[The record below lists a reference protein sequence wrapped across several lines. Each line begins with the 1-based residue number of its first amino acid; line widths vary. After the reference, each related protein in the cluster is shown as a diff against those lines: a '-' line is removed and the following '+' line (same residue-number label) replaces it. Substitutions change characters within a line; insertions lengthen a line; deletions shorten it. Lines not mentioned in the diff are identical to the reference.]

1 MRVINER
8 LARILPRQSQRQ
20 RIIAL
25 VSVSVVLL
33 STAIWGGFGAAT
45 SQIKRVDV
53 FKDRKERPKV
63 VARTA
68 VTYLIVGSDTRE
80 GLTRAEIKALKVG
93 STKVAAGKRSDTM
106 LLVHISKSRDHATIV
121 SIPRDTFVRVPE
133 WIDSKGKVHPPSY
146 SKINAT
152 FGRGD
157 APLLVQTLEGMTD
170 LRIDHYIEVS
180 FLGFKEMVDALGGVE
195 ICTNRKI
202 NDPKSHLILPAGT
215 HRLDGITAL
224 KYVRTRYFD
233 GMGDLGRM
241 QRQQQFIA
249 AMIREASSAGV
260 LLNPV
265 KLVKFVNAALGSVTT
280 DPGLKQD
287 DLITLAEQLRGIST
301 KKVRTL
307 TVPLSNE
314 NYWAKGVTA
323 AVLWDEKKAPL
334 LWEKLRNDE
343 EVFVAP
349 TPKPKST
356 DKDAAE
362 LPDKKS
368 KNDKASPSPTPTPT
382 DIFKSRTAD
391 VDSCGALR

>member
-1 MRVINER
+1 M
-8 LARILPRQSQRQ
+8 
-20 RIIAL
+20 L
-25 VSVSVVLL
+25 VA
-33 STAIWGGFGAAT
+33 TIIWGGFGAAT

-53 FKDRKERPKV
+53 FKDRTERPKV

-80 GLTRAEIKALKVG
+80 GLTKAEIKALKVG

-121 SIPRDTFVRVPE
+121 SIPRDTFVLVPE
-133 WIDSKGKVHPPSY
+133 WTDSTGKVHPPSY
-146 SKINAT
+146 SKINST

-157 APLLVQTLEGMTD
+157 APLLVQTLESMTD
-170 LRIDHYIEVS
+170 LRINHYIEVS

-195 ICTNRKI
+195 ICTRRKI
-202 NDPKSHLILPAGT
+202 NDPKSHLVLSAGT

-265 KLVKFVNAALGSVTT
+265 KLVKFINAALGSVTT
-280 DPGLKQD
+280 DPGLTQD

-314 NYWAKGVTA
+314 NYYAHGVTA
-323 AVLWDEKKAPL
+323 AVLWDKKLAPQ

-343 EVFVAP
+343 EIF
-349 TPKPKST
+349 TEPKPAKAK
-356 DKDAAE
+356 KDGTVV
-362 LPDKKS
+362 PDKSSKS
-368 KNDKASPSPTPTPT
+368 GKGSGAATPTPTPT
-382 DIFKSRTAD
+382 DIFKSRTAE

>member
-1 MRVINER
+1 MER
-8 LARILPRQSQRQ
+8 LARILPGQSRRQ
-20 RIIAL
+20 RVIAL
-25 VSVSVVLL
+25 FSVSIVLI
-33 STAIWGGFGAAT
+33 SSIIWGGFGAAT

-53 FKDRKERPKV
+53 FKDRTERPKV

-80 GLTRAEIKALKVG
+80 GLTKAEIKALKVG

-106 LLVHISKSRDHATIV
+106 LLVHVSKSRDHATIV

-133 WIDSKGKVHPPSY
+133 WTDSKGKVHPPSY

-157 APLLVQTLEGMTD
+157 APLLVQTLESMTN

-195 ICTNRKI
+195 ICTKRKI
-202 NDPKSHLILPAGT
+202 NDPKSHLVLPAGT

-241 QRQQQFIA
+241 QRQQQFIS
-249 AMIREASSAGV
+249 AMIREASSADV

-265 KLVKFVNAALGSVTT
+265 KLVKFINAALGSVTT

-323 AVLWDEKKAPL
+323 SVLWDEELAPI

-343 EVFVAP
+343 EVFVEP
-349 TPKPKST
+349 MPKPTTT
-356 DKDAAE
+356 DKDGADV
-362 LPDKKS
+362 PDKTKVKS
-368 KNDKASPSPTPTPT
+368 KASPSPTPTPT
-382 DIFKSRTAD
+382 DVFKSRTAD

>member
-1 MRVINER
+1 MCVIQQR

-25 VSVSVVLL
+25 SSVIVVLI
-33 STAIWGGFGAAT
+33 STVIWGGFGAAT

-53 FKDRKERPKV
+53 FKNRTERPKV

-80 GLTRAEIKALKVG
+80 GLTKAEIKALKVG
-93 STKVAAGKRSDTM
+93 STRVAAGKRSDTM
-106 LLVHISKSRDHATIV
+106 LLVHISKSRDHATII

-133 WIDSKGKVHPPSY
+133 WTDSKGKIHPASY

-157 APLLVQTLEGMTD
+157 APLLVQTLESMTN
-170 LRIDHYIEVS
+170 LRIDHYVEVS

-195 ICTNRKI
+195 ICTRRKI
-202 NDPKSHLILPAGT
+202 NDPKSHLVLPAGT

-265 KLVKFVNAALGSVTT
+265 KLLKFINAALGSVTT

-323 AVLWDEKKAPL
+323 SVLWDEELAPI

-343 EVFVAP
+343 EVFVTP
-349 TPKPKST
+349 TPTPTTT
-356 DKDAAE
+356 DKDATE
-362 LPDKKS
+362 LPDKKAKKS
-368 KNDKASPSPTPTPT
+368 KASPSPTPT
-382 DIFKSRTAD
+382 DIFKSRTAE

>member
-1 MRVINER
+1 MRVIHQR

-20 RIIAL
+20 RTIAL
-25 VSVSVVLL
+25 LSIGVVLV
-33 STAIWGGFGAAT
+33 STVIWAGFGAAT

-80 GLTRAEIKALKVG
+80 GLTRAEIKELKVG
-93 STKVAAGKRSDTM
+93 STKVAAGKRADTM

-121 SIPRDTFVRVPE
+121 SIPRDTYVLVPE
-133 WIDSKGKVHPPSY
+133 WTDSTGKVHPPSY
-146 SKINAT
+146 SKINST

-157 APLLVQTLEGMTD
+157 APLLVQTLESMTD
-170 LRIDHYIEVS
+170 LRINHYIEVS
-180 FLGFKEMVDALGGVE
+180 FVGFKEMVDALGGVE
-195 ICTNRKI
+195 ICTKRKI
-202 NDPKSHLILPAGT
+202 NDPKSHLVLPAGT

-241 QRQQQFIA
+241 QRQQQFVA
-249 AMIREASSAGV
+249 AMIREATSAGV

-265 KLVKFVNAALGSVTT
+265 KLVKFINASLGSVTT
-280 DPGLKQD
+280 DPDLKQD
-287 DLITLAEQLRGIST
+287 DLITLAQQLRGIST

-307 TVPLSNE
+307 TVPLSNQ
-314 NYWAKGVTA
+314 NYYANGVTA
-323 AVLWDEKKAPL
+323 AVLWDKKLAPI

-343 EVFVAP
+343 EVFVE
-349 TPKPKST
+349 PKPKPVAT

-368 KNDKASPSPTPTPT
+368 KQAKAKATPTPT
-382 DIFKSRTAD
+382 DFFKSRTAD

>member
-1 MRVINER
+1 MRVILER
-8 LARILPRQSQRQ
+8 LARILPQQSQRQ

-25 VSVSVVLL
+25 LSIALVLI
-33 STAIWGGFGAAT
+33 STIIWGGFGAAT

-53 FKDRKERPKV
+53 FKNRTERPKV

-80 GLTRAEIKALKVG
+80 GLTKAEIKALKVG

-121 SIPRDTFVRVPE
+121 SIPRDTFVKVPE
-133 WIDSKGKVHPPSY
+133 WTDSSGKVHSASY
-146 SKINAT
+146 SKINAV

-157 APLLVQTLEGMTD
+157 APLLVQTLEAMTD
-170 LRIDHYIEVS
+170 LRIDHYVEVS
-180 FLGFKEMVDALGGVE
+180 FLGFKEMVDALGGVN
-195 ICTNRKI
+195 ICTKRDI
-202 NDPKSHLILPAGT
+202 NDPKSHLVLPAGT
-215 HRLDGITAL
+215 HKLDGITAL
-224 KYVRTRYFD
+224 KYVRARYFD

-249 AMIREASSAGV
+249 AMIREATSAGV

-265 KLVKFVNAALGSVTT
+265 KLVKFIGAALGSVTT
-280 DPGLKQD
+280 DPGLQQD

-314 NYWAKGVTA
+314 NYWAHGVTA
-323 AVLWDEKKAPL
+323 AVLWDEKKAPI

-343 EVFVAP
+343 EIFVET
-349 TPKPKST
+349 TPQST
-356 DKDAAE
+356 STVKDGAQV
-362 LPDKKS
+362 PDKSAKKS
-368 KNDKASPSPTPTPT
+368 ASPTPTPT
-382 DIFKSRTAD
+382 DIFKSRTAE

>member
-1 MRVINER
+1 MILER
-8 LARILPRQSQRQ
+8 LARVLPQQSQRQ
-20 RIIAL
+20 RLIAL
-25 VSVSVVLL
+25 FSIGLVLI
-33 STAIWGGFGAAT
+33 STIIWGGFGAAT

-53 FKDRKERPKV
+53 FKNRSERPKV

-80 GLTRAEIKALKVG
+80 GLTKAEIKALKVG

-121 SIPRDTFVRVPE
+121 SIPRDTFVLVPE
-133 WIDSKGKVHPPSY
+133 WIDSAGKVHPASY

-157 APLLVQTLEGMTD
+157 APLLVQTLESMTD

-195 ICTNRKI
+195 ICTRRKI
-202 NDPKSHLILPAGT
+202 NDPKSHLVLPAGT
-215 HRLDGITAL
+215 HKLDGITAL

-241 QRQQQFIA
+241 QRQQQFIS

-265 KLVKFVNAALGSVTT
+265 KLVKFINAALGSVTT
-280 DPGLKQD
+280 DPGLSQD

-314 NYWAKGVTA
+314 NYWAHGVTA
-323 AVLWDEKKAPL
+323 AVLWDKKKAPI

-343 EVFVAP
+343 EIFVES
-349 TPKPKST
+349 TPKPTST
-356 DKDAAE
+356 DKDA
-362 LPDKKS
+362 LDIPDKSTKKS
-368 KNDKASPSPTPTPT
+368 VSPSPTPT

>member
-1 MRVINER
+1 MRVILER
-8 LARILPRQSQRQ
+8 LARILPQQSQRQ

-25 VSVSVVLL
+25 VSVALVLI
-33 STAIWGGFGAAT
+33 STIIWGGFGAAT

-53 FKDRKERPKV
+53 FKNRTERPKV

-80 GLTRAEIKALKVG
+80 GLTKAEIKALKVG

-121 SIPRDTFVRVPE
+121 SIPRDTFVKVPE
-133 WIDSKGKVHPPSY
+133 WTDSSGKVHPASY

-157 APLLVQTLEGMTD
+157 APLLVQTLEAMTD
-170 LRIDHYIEVS
+170 LRIDHYVEVS
-180 FLGFKEMVDALGGVE
+180 FLGFKEMVDALGGVN
-195 ICTNRKI
+195 ICTKRDIK
-202 NDPKSHLILPAGT
+202 DPKSHLVLPAGT
-215 HRLDGITAL
+215 HKLDGITAL

-249 AMIREASSAGV
+249 AMIREATSAGV

-265 KLVKFVNAALGSVTT
+265 KLVKFIGAALGSVTT
-280 DPGLKQD
+280 DPGLQQD

-314 NYWAKGVTA
+314 NYWAHGVTA
-323 AVLWDEKKAPL
+323 AVLWDEKKAPI

-343 EVFVAP
+343 EIFVET
-349 TPKPKST
+349 TPQST
-356 DKDAAE
+356 STVKDGAQV
-362 LPDKKS
+362 PDKSAKKS
-368 KNDKASPSPTPTPT
+368 ASPTPTPT
-382 DIFKSRTAD
+382 DIFKSRTAE

>member
-1 MRVINER
+1 MER
-8 LARILPRQSQRQ
+8 LARILPHQSQRQ

-25 VSVSVVLL
+25 LSVVVVLI
-33 STAIWGGFGAAT
+33 SAVIWGGFGAAT

-53 FKDRKERPKV
+53 FKDRTERPKV

-157 APLLVQTLEGMTD
+157 APLLVQTLESMTD

-195 ICTNRKI
+195 ICTKRKI
-202 NDPKSHLILPAGT
+202 NDPKSHLVLPAGT

-265 KLVKFVNAALGSVTT
+265 KLIKFINAALGSVTT

-323 AVLWDEKKAPL
+323 SVLWDEELAPL

-343 EVFVAP
+343 EVFAEP
-349 TPKPKST
+349 APKPTST
-356 DKDAAE
+356 DKNAAE

-368 KNDKASPSPTPTPT
+368 EKVKASPTPTPT
-382 DIFKSRTAD
+382 DLFKSRTAD

>member
-1 MRVINER
+1 MER
-8 LARILPRQSQRQ
+8 LARTLPHQSQRQ

-25 VSVSVVLL
+25 LSVVVVLI
-33 STAIWGGFGAAT
+33 SAVIWGGFGAAT

-53 FKDRKERPKV
+53 FKDRTERPKV

-93 STKVAAGKRSDTM
+93 STKVAAGKRSDSM

-157 APLLVQTLEGMTD
+157 APLLVQTLESMTD
-170 LRIDHYIEVS
+170 LRIDHYIEIS

-195 ICTNRKI
+195 ICTKRKI
-202 NDPKSHLILPAGT
+202 NDPKSHLVLPAGV

-265 KLVKFVNAALGSVTT
+265 KLVKFISAALGSVTT

-323 AVLWDEKKAPL
+323 SVLWDEELAPL

-343 EVFVAP
+343 EVFVEPA
-349 TPKPKST
+349 PKPTTT
-356 DKDAAE
+356 DKDATE

-368 KNDKASPSPTPTPT
+368 KKVKASPTPTPT
-382 DIFKSRTAD
+382 DLFKSRTAD

>member
-1 MRVINER
+1 MILER

-20 RIIAL
+20 RIVAL
-25 VSVSVVLL
+25 SSAVIVLVA
-33 STAIWGGFGAAT
+33 TIIWGGFGAAT

-53 FKDRKERPKV
+53 FKDRTERPKV

-80 GLTRAEIKALKVG
+80 GLTKAEIKALKVG

-121 SIPRDTFVRVPE
+121 SIPRDTFVLVPE
-133 WIDSKGKVHPPSY
+133 WTDSTGKVHPPSY
-146 SKINAT
+146 SKINST

-157 APLLVQTLEGMTD
+157 APLLVQTLESMTD
-170 LRIDHYIEVS
+170 LRINHYIEVS

-195 ICTNRKI
+195 ICTRRKI
-202 NDPKSHLILPAGT
+202 NDPKSHLVLSAGT
-215 HRLDGITAL
+215 HRLYGITAL

-265 KLVKFVNAALGSVTT
+265 KLVKFINAALGSVTT
-280 DPGLKQD
+280 DPGLTQD

-314 NYWAKGVTA
+314 NYYAHGVTA
-323 AVLWDEKKAPL
+323 AVLWDKKLAPQ

-343 EVFVAP
+343 EIF
-349 TPKPKST
+349 TEPKPAKAK
-356 DKDAAE
+356 KDGTVV
-362 LPDKKS
+362 PDKSSKS
-368 KNDKASPSPTPTPT
+368 GKGSGAATPTPTPT
-382 DIFKSRTAD
+382 DIFKSRTAE

>member
-1 MRVINER
+1 MER
-8 LARILPRQSQRQ
+8 LARILPHQSQRQ

-25 VSVSVVLL
+25 LSVVVVLI
-33 STAIWGGFGAAT
+33 SAVIWGGFGAAT

-53 FKDRKERPKV
+53 FKDRTERPKV

-121 SIPRDTFVRVPE
+121 SIPRDSFVRVPE

-157 APLLVQTLEGMTD
+157 APLLVQTLESMTD

-195 ICTNRKI
+195 ICTKRKI
-202 NDPKSHLILPAGT
+202 NDPKSHLVLPAGT

-265 KLVKFVNAALGSVTT
+265 KLIKFINAALGSVTT

-323 AVLWDEKKAPL
+323 SVLWDEELAPL

-343 EVFVAP
+343 EVFAEP
-349 TPKPKST
+349 APKPTST
-356 DKDAAE
+356 DKNAAE

-368 KNDKASPSPTPTPT
+368 EKVKASPTPTPT
-382 DIFKSRTAD
+382 DLFKSRTAD

>member
-1 MRVINER
+1 MGVIHQR
-8 LARILPRQSQRQ
+8 LARILPRQSRRQ
-20 RIIAL
+20 RTIAL
-25 VSVSVVLL
+25 LSIAVVLV
-33 STAIWGGFGAAT
+33 STVIWGGFGAAT

-53 FKDRKERPKV
+53 FKDRTERPKV

-80 GLTRAEIKALKVG
+80 GLTKAEIKALKVG
-93 STKVAAGKRSDTM
+93 STKVAAGKRADTM

-121 SIPRDTFVRVPE
+121 SIPRDTFVLIPE
-133 WIDSKGKVHPPSY
+133 WTDSKGKVHPPSY

-157 APLLVQTLEGMTD
+157 APLLVQTLESMTN

-195 ICTNRKI
+195 ICTKRKI
-202 NDPKSHLILPAGT
+202 NDPKSHLVLPAGT

-241 QRQQQFIA
+241 QRQQQFIS
-249 AMIREASSAGV
+249 AMIREATSAGV

-265 KLVKFVNAALGSVTT
+265 KLVKFINASLGSVTT

-307 TVPLSNE
+307 TVPLSDE
-314 NYWAKGVTA
+314 NYYAKGVTA
-323 AVLWDEKKAPL
+323 AVLWDEKLAPA
-334 LWEKLRNDE
+334 LWDKLRNDQ

-349 TPKPKST
+349 TPKPTTT
-356 DKDAAE
+356 DKDAVDV
-362 LPDKKS
+362 PDKKS
-368 KNDKASPSPTPTPT
+368 KKIKASPTPTPT

>member
-25 VSVSVVLL
+25 ISISVVLL

-133 WIDSKGKVHPPSY
+133 WTDSKGKVHPPSY

-157 APLLVQTLEGMTD
+157 APLLVQTLESMTN

-368 KNDKASPSPTPTPT
+368 KNDKASPSPTPT